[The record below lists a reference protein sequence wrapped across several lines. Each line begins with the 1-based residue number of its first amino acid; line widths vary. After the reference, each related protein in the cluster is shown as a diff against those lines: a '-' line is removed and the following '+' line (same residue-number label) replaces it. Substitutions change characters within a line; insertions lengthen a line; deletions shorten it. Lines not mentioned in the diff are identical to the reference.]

1 MDKGLR
7 SRQAGHLDPWGVRDV
22 TKHVG
27 SDRSGLTQLGSL
39 FLNLLGEAFVLLGKG
54 LNTQGK
60 EGSVCT
66 HTQTH
71 THTLLSLCVCVC
83 VFFLSLPFPA
93 SLHPTCSLAFSPI
106 PTPSPPEARFF
117 LPPVA

>member
-27 SDRSGLTQLGSL
+27 SDRSGLTQLGPL

-71 THTLLSLCVCVC
+71 THTLLSVLKGLDSYYKENLTLKTSL
-83 VFFLSLPFPA
+83 LSFN
-93 SLHPTCSLAFSPI
+93 
-106 PTPSPPEARFF
+106 EAN
-117 LPPVA
+117 A